1 MFTATVTSK
10 GQVTIPLA
18 LRKALGLH
26 AGSRLD
32 FVQAGAGKPVTA
44 LQNSSAA
51 LKGRFAGWARKPVT
65 LAAMDQAIA
74 QQAAARLNH
83 TKTRS
88 AATPTSRCATCHNTM
103 QPKPRV
109 PRASWSRS

>member
-1 MFTATVTSK
+1 MPTTTVTSK

-32 FVQAGAGKPVTA
+32 FVQDGAGMRVTA
-44 LQNSSAA
+44 LQNSSGA
-51 LKGRFAGWARKPVT
+51 LKGRFAGRVCKPVS

-83 TKTRS
+83 TKT
-88 AATPTSRCATCHNTM
+88 
-103 QPKPRV
+103 
-109 PRASWSRS
+109 